1 MTPAEQ
7 FQVDP
12 EIAVERGSEEPAL
25 IVDVEGFEG
34 PLDLLLMLARQ
45 QKVDLAK
52 ISILALAD
60 QYLAFIEAASQ
71 VRLELAAD
79 YLVMAA
85 WLAYL
90 KSRLL
95 LPESSDAVGPSAEE
109 MAAALAL
116 RLKRLEAIRGA
127 AERLVAR
134 PQLERDVFR
143 RGAPEPICH
152 GTGASRYRLCLELCR
167 DLGDGPRRVGGNPS
181 ARGICADLFAQ
192 ADRPAERRNRARC
205 GRDESR
211 NEGGRG
217 GPGMRSLAKQ
227 HEVIAHPRAMGGD
240 YDRDAVPEIRPEELR
255 LLEALLFA
263 SAEPLDE
270 KTLAARMPDGADV
283 RAALDRLQREYAS
296 RGVNLVRIAGKWTF
310 RTAVDL
316 AWLLARDSVEPRKLS
331 RAATETLAIIAYH
344 QPVTRAE
351 IEEIRGVS
359 ASRGTLDVLLETG
372 WIRPRG
378 RRKAPGRPITFGTTD
393 AFLSHFGLD
402 SIGDLPGLDELKGTG
417 LLDGQLPAGFAVP
430 VPSDDLN
437 LREDEDPLEAGDLD
451 LGLGPRLSEG

>member
-1 MTPAEQ
+1 
-7 FQVDP
+7 
-12 EIAVERGSEEPAL
+12 
-25 IVDVEGFEG
+25 
-34 PLDLLLMLARQ
+34 
-45 QKVDLAK
+45 
-52 ISILALAD
+52 
-60 QYLAFIEAASQ
+60 
-71 VRLELAAD
+71 
-79 YLVMAA
+79 
-85 WLAYL
+85 
-90 KSRLL
+90 
-95 LPESSDAVGPSAEE
+95 
-109 MAAALAL
+109 
-116 RLKRLEAIRGA
+116 
-127 AERLVAR
+127 
-134 PQLERDVFR
+134 
-143 RGAPEPICH
+143 
-152 GTGASRYRLCLELCR
+152 
-167 DLGDGPRRVGGNPS
+167 
-181 ARGICADLFAQ
+181 
-192 ADRPAERRNRARC
+192 
-205 GRDESR
+205 
-211 NEGGRG
+211 
-217 GPGMRSLAKQ
+217 MRSLAKQ

-270 KTLAARMPDGADV
+270 KMLAARMPDGVDV

-437 LREDEDPLEAGDLD
+437 LREDEDPLESGDIDLD
-451 LGLGPRLSEG
+451 LGPRLSEG